1 MLVNTLRGHKRGVW
15 AAQFSPVDQAVATAS
30 GDKTLRLWAL
40 ADGTCLKTF
49 EGHTASVLRL
59 NFLSAGTQ
67 VPPHLH
73 IMPEDESLETKFCL
87 LTPRHAFPHAQSLL
101 VYCCCT
107 ANTVGWHL
115 VTCPHALYLV
125 TAFQSC
131 SDDL

>member
-1 MLVNTLRGHKRGVW
+1 MLVTTLRGHKRGVW

-67 VPPHLH
+67 VCLPH
-73 IMPEDESLETKFCL
+73 
-87 LTPRHAFPHAQSLL
+87 
-101 VYCCCT
+101 VYT
-107 ANTVGWHL
+107 FFVTVL
-115 VTCPHALYLV
+115 C
-125 TAFQSC
+125 
-131 SDDL
+131 